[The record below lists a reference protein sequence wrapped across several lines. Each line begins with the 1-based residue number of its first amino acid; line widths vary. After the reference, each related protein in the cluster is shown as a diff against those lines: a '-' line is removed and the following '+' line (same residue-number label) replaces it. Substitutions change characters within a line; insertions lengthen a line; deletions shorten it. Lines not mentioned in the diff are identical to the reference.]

1 MNYLR
6 IIGGRA
12 PCRGNW
18 RFREQKQRASDFGSD
33 VAQSGGK
40 AYSIAARAC
49 RMWTLRSAFCAVWAA
64 VRSGRGHAV
73 CTYRR
78 HGLR

>member
-12 PCRGNW
+12 LQGELEIQGAKNSVLPILAATLLNRG
-18 RFREQKQRASDFGSD
+18 Q
-33 VAQSGGK
+33 

-49 RMWTLRSAFCAVWAA
+49 RMWTLRSAFCCRLGCSAGV
-64 VRSGRGHAV
+64 GGGHAV